1 MSEEI
6 SGLQATSRLT
16 SKRQASMES
25 VQNLDAM
32 QPSQAMKQ
40 LEEMQAQVDYAFSL
54 MHEVRG
60 KLESAYR
67 ELSPSK

>member
-1 MSEEI
+1 
-6 SGLQATSRLT
+6 
-16 SKRQASMES
+16 MES